1 MSCSKVQICFKTEVL
16 RRFYGNHKLSSA
28 HVSRGETI
36 NKSLSKWQFCCK
48 PLPGQAI
55 QCPPD
60 SDTGPGARSLTE
72 CTCNAGYFQ
81 QSFGTC
87 APCPPQLYKP
97 NGGNEDCK
105 LQCPAN
111 ANSSLASTALDD
123 CFCMADHHAQVDD
136 DGYLYRC
143 ASCALYEGLSCEG
156 GFKENRKEGG
166 HREPVAKLGF
176 FRTGNTLAVRCDAE
190 TEDGSSTC
198 LGGSLCS
205 VDGTSSTCALNVTPI
220 TSNNI

>member
-1 MSCSKVQICFKTEVL
+1 
-16 RRFYGNHKLSSA
+16 
-28 HVSRGETI
+28 
-36 NKSLSKWQFCCK
+36 
-48 PLPGQAI
+48 
-55 QCPPD
+55 
-60 SDTGPGARSLTE
+60 
-72 CTCNAGYFQ
+72 
-81 QSFGTC
+81 
-87 APCPPQLYKP
+87 
-97 NGGNEDCK
+97 
-105 LQCPAN
+105 
-111 ANSSLASTALDD
+111 
-123 CFCMADHHAQVDD
+123 MADHHAQVDD
-136 DGYLYRC
+136 DGYFYRC

-176 FRTGNTLAVRCDAE
+176 FRTGNTLSVRCDAE